1 MCVTT
6 RAASQKTKTRTRSVS
21 NQPNRATLPPAGSVA
36 FLCPNGAPFIFLLVT
51 ILPIGILVDVT
62 TSVHDSASNGLPAG
76 TSPSQKRVLL
86 LKPRGFCAGVVRA
99 IDIVKIA
106 LDTFGAPIYVRREI
120 VHNRYVVNEL
130 AEKGAI
136 FVHEIDD
143 VPDGQRVIYSAHGV
157 SPAVREMSKG
167 RNLKVIDAT
176 CPLVTKVHIEA
187 VKFAKQGYSL
197 VLIGHRDHDEI
208 EGTLGEAPTVTQV
221 VSNVAEVEVLEVP
234 DPNRVAYLTQT
245 TLSLAEAHDI
255 IAALKLKYPN
265 IAGPHSQDICYATEN
280 RQVAVRN
287 VAHNADL
294 VLVVGSTNSSN
305 SNRLVEVSRNLGTI
319 GYLIDNSHAI
329 DPAWLKD
336 VSTVAV
342 TAGASAPEVLVEDVV
357 NYLRQ
362 NGFSS
367 VEEIEVMPE
376 NVRFGLPPE
385 IVQAIGNAHGDGV
398 IPVH

>member
-1 MCVTT
+1 VT
-6 RAASQKTKTRTRSVS
+6 S
-21 NQPNRATLPPAGSVA
+21 SVA
-36 FLCPNGAPFIFLLVT
+36 EPIPHHPAAGA
-51 ILPIGILVDVT
+51 
-62 TSVHDSASNGLPAG
+62 SS
-76 TSPSQKRVLL
+76 SQKRVLL

-106 LDTFGAPIYVRREI
+106 LETFGAPIYVRREI

-136 FVHEIDD
+136 FVHEIGE
-143 VPDGQRVIYSAHGV
+143 VPEGQRVIYSAHGV
-157 SPAVREMSKG
+157 SPAVREMSKA

-208 EGTLGEAPTVTQV
+208 EGTLGEAPGVTQV
-221 VSNVAEVEVLEVP
+221 VSNVEEVEALQVP

-245 TLSLAEAHDI
+245 TLSLDEARDI
-255 IAALKLKYPN
+255 IHALKIKFPN

-287 VAHNADL
+287 VAHKAGL

-319 GYLIDNSHAI
+319 GYLIDNSQAI
-329 DPAWLKD
+329 DPAWLKG
-336 VSTVAV
+336 VENVAV

-362 NGFSS
+362 NGFKN
-367 VEEIEVMPE
+367 VEEVEVMPE

-385 IVQAIGNAHGDGV
+385 IVQAINSVGGQDSV
-398 IPVH
+398 PVR

>member
-1 MCVTT
+1 MYTQHYPSWLRC
-6 RAASQKTKTRTRSVS
+6 
-21 NQPNRATLPPAGSVA
+21 
-36 FLCPNGAPFIFLLVT
+36 PFISG
-51 ILPIGILVDVT
+51 IGILMDVT
-62 TSVHDSASNGLPAG
+62 TTLLESIPNGSYSESNP
-76 TSPSQKRVLL
+76 TQKRVLL

-106 LDTFGAPIYVRREI
+106 LETFGAPIYVRREI

-157 SPAVREMSKG
+157 SPAVRERSKG
-167 RNLKVIDAT
+167 RGLKVIDAT

-187 VKFAKQGYSL
+187 VKFARDGYSL

-208 EGTLGEAPTVTQV
+208 EGTLGEAPDVTQV
-221 VSNVAEVEVLEVP
+221 VSNVEEVAELVVP

-245 TLSLAEAHDI
+245 TLSLDEARDI
-255 IAALKLKYPN
+255 IHALKEKYPN

-287 VAHNADL
+287 VAHNANL

-305 SNRLVEVSRNLGTI
+305 SNRLVEVSRNLGTV
-319 GYLIDNSHAI
+319 GYLIDNSQAI
-329 DPAWLKD
+329 DPKWLEG

-357 NYLRQ
+357 NYLQ
-362 NGFSS
+362 LNGFDS
-367 VEEIEVMPE
+367 VEEVEVMPE

-385 IVQAIGNAHGDGV
+385 IVQAIGSAGGEQAL
-398 IPVH
+398 PVR